1 MSKEEKSTK
10 PVVERAKP
18 KNRHDKEKQTWKR
31 VDMKQPGNARIRRI
45 SGNR

>member
-1 MSKEEKSTK
+1 MSKEEKTK
-10 PVVERAKP
+10 PVVARVKP
-18 KNRHDKEKQTWKR
+18 KSRHEKEKQTWKR

>member
-1 MSKEEKSTK
+1 MNKEEKTK
-10 PVVERAKP
+10 PVAERAKP
-18 KNRHDKEKQTWKR
+18 KSRHEKEKQTWKR